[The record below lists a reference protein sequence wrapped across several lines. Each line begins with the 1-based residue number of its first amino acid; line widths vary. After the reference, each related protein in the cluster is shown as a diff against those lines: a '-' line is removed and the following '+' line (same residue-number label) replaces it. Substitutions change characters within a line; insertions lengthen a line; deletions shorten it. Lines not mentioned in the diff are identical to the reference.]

1 MMRMLQ
7 IMNHTKPLLVIIVFF
22 FIALIPTDVIEAGN
36 MDTIPVTIPGNWDPF
51 NKAQIAKLINTYG
64 KTGNS
69 WNELK
74 PPYVV
79 FDWDNTSIF
88 LDIEEATLIY
98 QLENLVFDCTPDQMD
113 TMLHAGIS
121 AGVLLAD
128 TNTAGERIAFENIA
142 TDIRESYAWLYFNY
156 RHLGGGGS
164 LPLEVVKKNA
174 HYANFIAKV
183 RFLYDAVYN
192 TFSAEVAYPWVTFL
206 FAGLDSTRVREMTYN
221 TVIWQKSQPIE
232 LVTWTSPGPAEL
244 PGQLAGQVCVT
255 WKNGLRLVPEMQ
267 GLYARFR
274 EAGFDVWICSASFVD
289 VVKEIST
296 NPEFG
301 YNNPAS
307 HVLAMELERDAN
319 GKILPIFRKGFDQT
333 QGPGKTKAITRFLT
347 GPSGRYGYDP
357 VFIAGDS
364 EGDQYMLSDFKGM
377 RIGLIIKRFKGK
389 GQILGDLTNQAVDS
403 YMKEDARY
411 LLQGRDGK
419 TGAFIP
425 RQQ

>member
-1 MMRMLQ
+1 MHHVMT
-7 IMNHTKPLLVIIVFF
+7 HTNPLLIIIVFLF
-22 FIALIPTDVIEAGN
+22 LSLNQTDIIKAGN
-36 MDTIPVTIPGNWDPF
+36 MDTIPGTIPGNWDPF
-51 NKAQIAKLINTYG
+51 NKAQITKLINTYG

-88 LDIEEATLIY
+88 LDIQEATLIY
-98 QLENLVFDCTPDQMD
+98 QLENLVFGCTPDELD
-113 TMLHAGIS
+113 TMLQSGIAAG
-121 AGVLLAD
+121 ALLDD
-128 TNTAGERIAFENIA
+128 TNLAGERIAFENIA
-142 TDIRESYAWLYFNY
+142 ADIRESYTWLYQNY
-156 RHLGGGGS
+156 RQLGGGGS
-164 LPLEVVKKNA
+164 LPLDVVKKSL
-174 HYANFIAKV
+174 HYVNFIVKV

-192 TFSAEVAYPWVTFL
+192 TFTAGVAYPWVTYL
-206 FAGLDSTRVREMTYN
+206 FAGLDSSLVRDMTYN

-232 LVTWTSPGPAEL
+232 QVTWTSPGPVEL
-244 PGQLAGQVCVT
+244 PGQHAGQVRVS

-267 GLYARFR
+267 ELYTMFR

-289 VVKEIST
+289 VVKEISS

-319 GKILPIFRKGFDQT
+319 GKILPVFRKGFDQT
-333 QGPGKTKAITRFLT
+333 QGPGKTKAIIRFLA

-357 VFIAGDS
+357 IFVAGDS

-377 RIGLIIKRFKGK
+377 IIGLIINRFKGK

-403 YMKEDARY
+403 YKKDSARY
-411 LLQGRDGK
+411 LLQGRDDK
-419 TGAFIP
+419 TGAFVP
-425 RQQ
+425 RQE